1 MYFGTSRIESAL
13 NGPIVGDTFASSLPL
28 PPNGQL
34 GCKESPL
41 DEYDIA
47 NFPEESRQS
56 QSTAGCFLELL
67 K

>member
-1 MYFGTSRIESAL
+1 MYFGTPRIEFAL
-13 NGPIVGDTFASSLPL
+13 NGRIVGDTFASSLRLRPD
-28 PPNGQL
+28 GQL
-34 GCKESPL
+34 GCKETLL